1 MDFLCINLVIGGQLV
16 WMILEVFSNL
26 SDSMILCQ
34 MAGGGGAPDAMG
46 SRQGHMYGYQWHETW
61 WGWIIGWT

>member
-26 SDSMILCQ
+26 SDSMIL
-34 MAGGGGAPDAMG
+34 
-46 SRQGHMYGYQWHETW
+46 
-61 WGWIIGWT
+61 